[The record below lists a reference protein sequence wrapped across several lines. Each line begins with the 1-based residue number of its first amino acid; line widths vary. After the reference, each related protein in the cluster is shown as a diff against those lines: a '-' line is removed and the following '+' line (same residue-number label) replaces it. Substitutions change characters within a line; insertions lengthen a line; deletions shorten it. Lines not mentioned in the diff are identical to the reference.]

1 MNTFLWFFLIMG
13 ILEVGGSAAYLITG
27 VWPARSRAQAAI
39 KKRVKNGMETQADSA
54 MQEVPVAQRR

>member
-27 VWPARSRAQAAI
+27 GWPARSRAQAAI
-39 KKRVKNGMETQADSA
+39 KKRVKK
-54 MQEVPVAQRR
+54 

>member
-27 VWPARSRAQAAI
+27 VWPARSRA
-39 KKRVKNGMETQADSA
+39 S
-54 MQEVPVAQRR
+54 VALELVQWLGIATWAGSLLVA